1 MGRHSAPSAARLPP
15 PIIESI
21 RRRLARLPLHRMTDT
36 SSDPSSRTRRPRV
49 VIIGCGFGGLEAA
62 KALSKQ
68 DVEITV
74 IDRTNH
80 HLFQPLLYQVAT
92 AGLPAPAI
100 SGPIRHILRHEIA
113 RGNLTV
119 LMGEVTS
126 IDAAS
131 RCVVVD
137 GGEHISYDHLI
148 VAAGATHSYFG
159 HDEWARYAPGLK
171 TLGDAFTIRRRVLTA
186 FERAERETDSQ
197 ARTPWLTFAI
207 VGAGPTGVEM
217 AGTLAEIAQHT
228 LSEEFRRIDSRQA
241 RVVLIEG
248 APRVLG
254 TFSPGLSQRAQEQL
268 EDLGAE
274 VLTGAKVTN
283 ITAFGIHYETQEPT
297 EHGSRMVSHFLP
309 TRTVIWAAGVAGSPL
324 GRALAK
330 STGCALDRAGRVVV
344 GADLTVPGHPNIYVV
359 GDLANAKSYLHA
371 DQPSPVPGVS
381 PAAKQ
386 MGRKAAFNII
396 RRLRGQDAQSFRYYD
411 YGALA
416 TIGKRAAIASVDV
429 PLLGNIKFSGFTAW
443 LFWLFVH
450 IYFLIGFR
458 NRMVVFMDWAWAYF
472 TSQRH
477 ARVFPDPHAL
487 EPHAM
492 VVRVNHAESP
502 QSHHP
507 APVQVNGSAGKMAGH
522 HADDVATALAAT
534 APPIHR

>member
-1 MGRHSAPSAARLPP
+1 
-15 PIIESI
+15 
-21 RRRLARLPLHRMTDT
+21 MTDLF
-36 SSDPSSRTRRPRV
+36 SSSSQPVKRPRV

-62 KALSKQ
+62 KALSHQ

-131 RCVVVD
+131 RCVVLD
-137 GGEHISYDHLI
+137 GGEHLLFDYLI
-148 VAAGATHSYFG
+148 VAAGATHSCFG
-159 HDEWARYAPGLK
+159 RDEWARYAPGLK

-186 FERAERETDSQ
+186 FERAERETDGE

-228 LSEEFRRIDSRQA
+228 LQKEFRRIDSRHA
-241 RVVLIEG
+241 RVVLLEG

-254 TFSPGLSQRAQEQL
+254 TFTPGLSQRAQEQL
-268 EDLGAE
+268 EGLGAE

-283 ITAFGIHYETQEPT
+283 ITAFGIHYEMQEPAADGAT
-297 EHGSRMVSHFLP
+297 RAVPHFLP
-309 TRTVIWAAGVAGSPL
+309 TRTVIWAAGVAGLLL

-330 STGCALDRAGRVVV
+330 STGCALDRAGRVIV
-344 GADLTVPGHPNIYVV
+344 GADLSVPGSANIFVV
-359 GDLANAKSYLHA
+359 GDLANAKSYLHPDNPTA
-371 DQPSPVPGVS
+371 VPGVS

-386 MGRKAAFNII
+386 MGRKVAHNIA
-396 RRLRGQDAQSFRYYD
+396 RRLKGEETQAFRYYD
-411 YGALA
+411 YGSLA

-429 PLLGNIKFSGFTAW
+429 PLLGNIKFSGFAAW

-487 EPHAM
+487 EPHTMM
-492 VVRVNHAESP
+492 VRINHPEPTAPTHQASP
-502 QSHHP
+502 TP
-507 APVQVNGSAGKMAGH
+507 ASQQGGAAAGKMAESIP
-522 HADDVATALAAT
+522 AAAATQFATAAS
-534 APPIHR
+534 PPTR